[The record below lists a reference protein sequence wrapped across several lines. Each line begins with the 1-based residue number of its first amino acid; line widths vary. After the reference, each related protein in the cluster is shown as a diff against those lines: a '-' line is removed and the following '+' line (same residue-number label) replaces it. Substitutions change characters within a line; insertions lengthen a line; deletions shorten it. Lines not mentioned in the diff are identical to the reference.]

1 MAMAINEHGLAM
13 IGSQESLGA
22 QLVATAIWRGQGSLF
37 RWDIIALLRNEVP
50 RNKQRLPRGNL
61 TPPDVLLVVDDPEER
76 KPHA

>member
-37 RWDIIALLRNEVP
+37 RWDIIALLRNEGSQ
-50 RNKQRLPRGNL
+50 KQAEVAAREPY
-61 TPPDVLLVVDDPEER
+61 T
-76 KPHA
+76 A